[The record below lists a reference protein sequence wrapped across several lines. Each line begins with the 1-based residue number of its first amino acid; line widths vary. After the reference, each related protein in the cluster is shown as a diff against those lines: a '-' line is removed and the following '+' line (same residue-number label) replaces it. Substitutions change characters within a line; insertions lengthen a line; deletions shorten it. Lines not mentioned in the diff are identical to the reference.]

1 MIRHIVLFTVP
12 KHEDLDAVLDGLSI
26 LTGIPAA
33 TRLEIATNMKADR
46 FDDGIDV
53 VVYGEF
59 EDEAALAAYHA
70 HPLYQASIARVKP
83 LRGRRFAA
91 DYVVEDAVR
100 EASSPSPT
108 KSET

>member
-12 KHEDLDAVLDGLSI
+12 KHEDLEAVLDGLSI

-46 FDDGIDV
+46 FDDGIDI

-70 HPLYQASIARVKP
+70 HPLYQASIDRVRP
-83 LRGRRFAA
+83 LRDKRFAG
-91 DYVVEDAVR
+91 DYDTATAIIEPR
-100 EASSPSPT
+100 G
-108 KSET
+108 